1 LSESETHRGLAADAG
16 GDMAEKGVREAG
28 MMGFASLNPSY
39 SYGGATEASAWV
51 SALGLSGLVR

>member
-1 LSESETHRGLAADAG
+1 
-16 GDMAEKGVREAG
+16 MVEKGVREAG